1 MAWFP
6 IMIELGGRPCL
17 VAGGGTTAQ
26 RKARS
31 LLEAGALVKVVSLRF
46 VAGFDSLDVRRE
58 ARAVRPQDVQGMAL
72 VVDAT
77 GDPETAR
84 QLRAA
89 CRSAGIPFNCAAHPE
104 KEDAAFPAI
113 LRRGSL
119 VAGISTSGASPAAA
133 AWVRDRL
140 DDAIPDTF
148 EEILTQMEN
157 LRQRAKQRFP
167 EQRQRA
173 AFLHACLDAALE
185 KGAPLTAAETDEME
199 RTVR

>member
-6 IMIELGGRPCL
+6 IMMELGGRPCL
-17 VAGGGTTAQ
+17 VAGGGATAQ

-46 VAGFDSLDVRRE
+46 APGFDSLALRRE

-84 QLRAA
+84 QLRTA

-104 KEDAAFPAI
+104 KEDAAFPAV
-113 LRRGSL
+113 LRRGPL

-140 DDAIPDTF
+140 VDAIPDDF
-148 EEILTQMEN
+148 EEILSQMET
-157 LRQRAKQRFP
+157 LRARAKQRLP
-167 EQRQRA
+167 GQQQRA
-173 AFLHACLDAALE
+173 AFLHACLTAALE
-185 KGAPLTAAETDEME
+185 KGGPLTAAEVDEME
-199 RTVR
+199 RTVQ

>member
-84 QLRAA
+84 QLRQIRDALTTPYA
-89 CRSAGIPFNCAAHPE
+89 QYSAKCKRCSLLEYCMPSVKRSADSYCEQLAQEA
-104 KEDAAFPAI
+104 KEA
-113 LRRGSL
+113 
-119 VAGISTSGASPAAA
+119 
-133 AWVRDRL
+133 
-140 DDAIPDTF
+140 
-148 EEILTQMEN
+148 E
-157 LRQRAKQRFP
+157 
-167 EQRQRA
+167 
-173 AFLHACLDAALE
+173 AL
-185 KGAPLTAAETDEME
+185 
-199 RTVR
+199 